1 MLYVVGLGPGSK
13 ELMTEEAREVIEKT
27 HTIVGYATYVRL
39 IEDMIDGKELVVTG
53 MRGEIERC
61 KKVLEIAATGKD
73 VAIISSGDAG
83 IYGMAGLILE
93 LAGKMD
99 QHVDIK
105 VIPGV
110 TASIAAAAHL
120 GAPLMNDFCHI
131 SLSDLMTP
139 WEVIT
144 ERVDAAAKADF
155 VICLY
160 NPRSKGRPH
169 HLRKALDIILKYKSP
184 DTIVGIGKDV
194 ARPKEIDK
202 VTTIADLDETEINM
216 TSIVIVGNKNTYVE
230 DGRMIT
236 PRGYTL

>member
-1 MLYVVGLGPGSK
+1 MLYVVGLGPGSQR
-13 ELMTEEAREVIEKT
+13 LMTQEAIQIIKNT

-39 IEDMIDGKELVVTG
+39 IEDMLEGKELVVTE

-61 KKVLEIAATGKD
+61 QKAIDIAVTGKD
-73 VAIISSGDAG
+73 VAVISSGDAG
-83 IYGMAGLILE
+83 IYGMAGLLFE
-93 LAGKMD
+93 LVGKQS

-110 TASIAAAAHL
+110 TASIAAAAAL

-144 ERVDAAAKADF
+144 KRVDAAAAADF

-160 NPRSKGRPH
+160 NPRSKGRPNN
-169 HLRKALDIILKYKSP
+169 LREALNIILKYKSP
-184 DTIVGIGKDV
+184 DTIVGLGKDV

-202 VTTIADLDETEINM
+202 VMTIETLDETEVNM
-216 TSIVIVGNKNTYVE
+216 TSIVIVGNKNTYVQ

>member
-1 MLYVVGLGPGSK
+1 MLYVVGLGPGSQR
-13 ELMTEEAREVIEKT
+13 LMTQEAIQIIKNT

-39 IEDMIDGKELVVTG
+39 IEDMLEGKELVVTG

-61 KKVLEIAATGKD
+61 QKAIDIAVTGKD
-73 VAIISSGDAG
+73 VAVISSGDAG
-83 IYGMAGLILE
+83 IYGMAGLLFE
-93 LAGKMD
+93 LAGK
-99 QHVDIK
+99 QSPHVDIK

-110 TASIAAAAHL
+110 TASIAAAAAL

-139 WEVIT
+139 WKVIT
-144 ERVDAAAKADF
+144 KRVDAAAAADF

-160 NPRSKGRPH
+160 NPRSKGRPNN
-169 HLRKALDIILKYKSP
+169 LREALNIILKYKSP
-184 DTIVGIGKDV
+184 DTIVGLGKDV

-202 VTTIADLDETEINM
+202 VMTIETLDETEVNM
-216 TSIVIVGNKNTYVE
+216 TSIVIVGNKNTYVQ

>member
-13 ELMTEEAREVIEKT
+13 KLMTEEAREVIENT
-27 HTIVGYATYVRL
+27 HIIVGYATYVRL
-39 IEDMIDGKELVVTG
+39 IEDMIEGKELVVTG

-61 KKVLEIAATGKD
+61 KKTLEIAATGKD

-99 QHVDIK
+99 QHIDIK

-194 ARPKEIDK
+194 ARPKEVDK

>member
-13 ELMTEEAREVIEKT
+13 KLMTEEAREVIENT
-27 HTIVGYATYVRL
+27 HIIVGYATYVRL
-39 IEDMIDGKELVVTG
+39 IEDMIEGKELVVTG

-61 KKVLEIAATGKD
+61 KKALEIAATGKD

-93 LAGKMD
+93 LAGKME
-99 QHVDIK
+99 QHIDIK

-160 NPRSKGRPH
+160 NPRD
-169 HLRKALDIILKYKSP
+169 RKS
-184 DTIVGIGKDV
+184 VV
-194 ARPKEIDK
+194 
-202 VTTIADLDETEINM
+202 
-216 TSIVIVGNKNTYVE
+216 
-230 DGRMIT
+230 
-236 PRGYTL
+236 

>member
-1 MLYVVGLGPGSK
+1 MLYIVGLGPGSQQ
-13 ELMTEEAREVIEKT
+13 LMTQEAIETIKKVD
-27 HTIVGYATYVRL
+27 TIVGYITYIHLV
-39 IEDMIDGKELVVTG
+39 EDMIKGKEIVTTG
-53 MRGEIERC
+53 MRGEIERS
-61 KKVLEIAATGKD
+61 KKAIEIAATGKD

-83 IYGMAGLILE
+83 IYGMAGLVLE
-93 LAGKMD
+93 MAAKED
-99 QHVDIK
+99 KHVDIK

-110 TASIAAAAHL
+110 TASIAAAAAL

-139 WEVIT
+139 WDVIK

-160 NPRSKGRPH
+160 NPRSKGRPNNLH
-169 HLRKALDIILKYKSP
+169 EALDIILKYKSP
-184 DTIVGIGKDV
+184 DTVVGIGKDV
-194 ARPKEIDK
+194 ARKREIDK
-202 VTTIADLDETEINM
+202 ITTIKDLDETDINM
-216 TSIVIVGNKNTYVE
+216 TTIVIVGNKNTYVA

>member
-1 MLYVVGLGPGSK
+1 
-13 ELMTEEAREVIEKT
+13 
-27 HTIVGYATYVRL
+27 
-39 IEDMIDGKELVVTG
+39 
-53 MRGEIERC
+53 
-61 KKVLEIAATGKD
+61 
-73 VAIISSGDAG
+73 
-83 IYGMAGLILE
+83 
-93 LAGKMD
+93 
-99 QHVDIK
+99 
-105 VIPGV
+105 
-110 TASIAAAAHL
+110 
-120 GAPLMNDFCHI
+120 MNDFCHI

-144 ERVDAAAKADF
+144 KRVDAAAKADF

-184 DTIVGIGKDV
+184 DTVVGIGKDV

-202 VTTIADLDETEINM
+202 ITTIADLDETEINM

>member
-1 MLYVVGLGPGSK
+1 MLYIVGLGPGSQR
-13 ELMTEEAREVIEKT
+13 LMTQEAIEVIKQT

-39 IEDMIDGKELVVTG
+39 IEDMLTDKELVVTG
-53 MRGEIERC
+53 MRGEVARC
-61 KKVLEIAATGKD
+61 QKAIDIAATGKD
-73 VAIISSGDAG
+73 VAVISSGDAG
-83 IYGMAGLILE
+83 IYGMAGLIFE
-93 LAGKMD
+93 LCGKQD
-99 QHVDIK
+99 KHIDVK

-110 TASIAAAAHL
+110 TASIAAAAAL

-144 ERVDAAAKADF
+144 KRVDAAAQADF

-160 NPRSKGRPH
+160 NPRSKGRPNN
-169 HLRKALDIILKYKSP
+169 LREALDIILKYKSP
-184 DTIVGIGKDV
+184 DTIVGLGKDV

-202 VTTIADLDETEINM
+202 VVTIGTLDETEVNM
-216 TSIVIVGNKNTYVE
+216 TSIVIIGNKNTYVQ
-230 DGRMIT
+230 DGRMVT

>member
-1 MLYVVGLGPGSK
+1 MLYIVGLGPGSQQ
-13 ELMTEEAREVIEKT
+13 LMTQEAIETIKKVD
-27 HTIVGYATYVRL
+27 TIVGYITYIHLV
-39 IEDMIDGKELVVTG
+39 EDMIKGKEIVTTG
-53 MRGEIERC
+53 MRGEIERS
-61 KKVLEIAATGKD
+61 KKAIEIAATGKD

-83 IYGMAGLILE
+83 IYGMAGLVLE
-93 LAGKMD
+93 MAAKED
-99 QHVDIK
+99 KHVDIK

-110 TASIAAAAHL
+110 TASIAAAAAL

-139 WEVIT
+139 WDVIK

-160 NPRSKGRPH
+160 NSRSKGRPNNLH
-169 HLRKALDIILKYKSP
+169 EALDIILKYKSP
-184 DTIVGIGKDV
+184 DTVVGIGKDV
-194 ARPKEIDK
+194 ARKREIDK
-202 VTTIADLDETEINM
+202 ITTIKDLDETEINM
-216 TSIVIVGNKNTYVE
+216 TTIVIVGNKNTYVA

>member
-1 MLYVVGLGPGSK
+1 MLYIVGLGPGSK
-13 ELMTEEAREVIEKT
+13 ELMTEEARQVIENT
-27 HTIVGYATYVRL
+27 HTIVGYVTYIHL
-39 IEDMIDGKELVVTG
+39 IEDMLEGKELVVTG
-53 MRGEIERC
+53 MRGEIDRC
-61 KKVLEIAATGKD
+61 KKALEIVASGKD

-99 QHVDIK
+99 QHIDVK

-139 WEVIT
+139 WDVIT
-144 ERVDAAAKADF
+144 KRIDAAAKADF

-184 DTIVGIGKDV
+184 DTVVGVGKDV

-202 VTTIADLDETEINM
+202 VTTIKDLDETEINM
-216 TSIVIVGNKNTYVE
+216 TSIVIVGNKNTYVQ

>member
-1 MLYVVGLGPGSK
+1 
-13 ELMTEEAREVIEKT
+13 
-27 HTIVGYATYVRL
+27 
-39 IEDMIDGKELVVTG
+39 
-53 MRGEIERC
+53 
-61 KKVLEIAATGKD
+61 
-73 VAIISSGDAG
+73 
-83 IYGMAGLILE
+83 MAGLILE

-99 QHVDIK
+99 KHIDIK
-105 VIPGV
+105 VVPGV

-144 ERVDAAAKADF
+144 KRVDAAAKADF

-184 DTIVGIGKDV
+184 DTVVGIGKDV

-202 VTTIADLDETEINM
+202 ITTIADLDETEINM

>member
-13 ELMTEEAREVIEKT
+13 KLMTEEAREVIENT
-27 HTIVGYATYVRL
+27 HIIVGYATYVRL
-39 IEDMIDGKELVVTG
+39 IEDMIEGKELVVTG

-61 KKVLEIAATGKD
+61 KKALEIAATGKD
-73 VAIISSGDAG
+73 VAIISSEH
-83 IYGMAGLILE
+83 I
-93 LAGKMD
+93 
-99 QHVDIK
+99 DIK

-194 ARPKEIDK
+194 ARPKEVDK

>member
-13 ELMTEEAREVIEKT
+13 AMMTQEAREVIEQTK
-27 HTIVGYATYVRL
+27 TIVGYATYVRL
-39 IEDMIDGKELVVTG
+39 IEDMIEGKELVVTG
-53 MRGEIERC
+53 MRGEIDRC
-61 KKVLEIAATGKD
+61 KKALEIAQTGKD

-83 IYGMAGLILE
+83 VYGMAGLIMD
-93 LAGKMD
+93 LASKQD
-99 QHVDIK
+99 AKVEIK

-139 WEVIT
+139 WEVI
-144 ERVDAAAKADF
+144 EKRLHAAAAADF

-169 HLRKALDIILKYKSP
+169 HLRKALDIIAQYKAG
-184 DTIVGIGKDV
+184 TTVVGIGKDV
-194 ARPKEIDK
+194 ARPKEIDEI
-202 VTTIADLDETEINM
+202 TTIDDLDETMVNM
-216 TSIVIVGNKNTYVE
+216 TSIVIVGNKETYVH

-236 PRGYTL
+236 PRGYQL

>member
-13 ELMTEEAREVIEKT
+13 AMMTQEAREVIEQTK
-27 HTIVGYATYVRL
+27 TIVGYATYVRL
-39 IEDMIDGKELVVTG
+39 IEDMIEGKELVVTG
-53 MRGEIERC
+53 MRGEIDRC
-61 KKVLEIAATGKD
+61 KKALEIAQTGKD

-83 IYGMAGLILE
+83 VYGMAGLIMD
-93 LAGKMD
+93 LASKQGAK
-99 QHVDIK
+99 VEIK

-139 WEVIT
+139 WEVI
-144 ERVDAAAKADF
+144 EKRLHAAAAADF

-169 HLRKALDIILKYKSP
+169 HLRKALDIIAQYKAG
-184 DTIVGIGKDV
+184 TTVVGIGKDV
-194 ARPKEIDK
+194 ARPKEIDEI
-202 VTTIADLDETEINM
+202 TTIDDLDETMVNM
-216 TSIVIVGNKNTYVE
+216 TSIVIVGNKETYVH

-236 PRGYTL
+236 PRGYQL

>member
-13 ELMTEEAREVIEKT
+13 ELMTEEARQVIENT

-39 IEDMIDGKELVVTG
+39 IEDMIEGKELVVTG

-61 KKVLEIAATGKD
+61 KKALEIASTGKD

-99 QHVDIK
+99 KHIDIK
-105 VIPGV
+105 VVPGV

-144 ERVDAAAKADF
+144 KRVDAAAKADF

-184 DTIVGIGKDV
+184 DTVVGIGKDV

-202 VTTIADLDETEINM
+202 ITTIADLDETEINM

>member
-13 ELMTEEAREVIEKT
+13 AMMTQEAREVIEQTKM
-27 HTIVGYATYVRL
+27 IVGYATYVRL
-39 IEDMIDGKELVVTG
+39 IEDMIEEKELVVTG
-53 MRGEIERC
+53 MRGEIDRC
-61 KKVLEIAATGKD
+61 KKALEIAQTGKD

-83 IYGMAGLILE
+83 VYGMAGLIMD
-93 LAGKMD
+93 LASKQGAK
-99 QHVDIK
+99 VEIK

-139 WEVIT
+139 WEVI
-144 ERVDAAAKADF
+144 EKRLHAAAAADF

-169 HLRKALDIILKYKSP
+169 HLRKALDIISQYKAG
-184 DTIVGIGKDV
+184 TTVVGIGKDV
-194 ARPKEIDK
+194 ARPKEIDEI
-202 VTTIADLDETEINM
+202 TTIDDLDETMVNM
-216 TSIVIVGNKNTYVE
+216 TSIVIVGNKETYVH

-236 PRGYTL
+236 PRGYQL

>member
-13 ELMTEEAREVIEKT
+13 ELMTEEARQVIENT

-39 IEDMIDGKELVVTG
+39 IEDMIEGKELVVTG

-61 KKVLEIAATGKD
+61 KKSLEIAATGKD

-83 IYGMAGLILE
+83 IYGMAGLVLE

-99 QHVDIK
+99 THIDVK

-139 WEVIT
+139 WDVIT

-184 DTIVGIGKDV
+184 DTVVGIGKDV

-202 VTTIADLDETEINM
+202 VTTIKDLDETEINM